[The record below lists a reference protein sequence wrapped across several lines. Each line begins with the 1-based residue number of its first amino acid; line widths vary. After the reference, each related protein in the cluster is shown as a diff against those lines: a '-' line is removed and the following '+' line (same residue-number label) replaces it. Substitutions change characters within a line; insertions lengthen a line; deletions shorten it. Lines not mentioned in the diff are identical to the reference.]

1 MCNYGRSHTEYQ
13 ITDEDLNELQRQYER
28 KPQNKRLIRDYMTD
42 VKRIWAERSNR
53 DLLIAKTIPKLTEVW
68 FIFAYPDAEDVVAQ
82 FTKRNPKLLEEMWN
96 ADYDSLYTYVSG
108 NTQRSKKWTPR
119 RLSLA
124 LKSSLLTTKI
134 IYMPTNALISSVA
147 AYSKDVP
154 TGIDRKDFLDPEKY
168 GCKPHYLH
176 KNNAALTLK
185 RTPLYRQLIGERI
198 RAGMRKGGKTAQ
210 ALENTE
216 QAFKELN
223 RQIWQKEVS
232 DQKINKALSL
242 SLKNTYEK
250 EKEKKIDLQF
260 SAETNHPVLGVRP
273 DILIS
278 KSPITDNEVTAVRDS
293 RLICVE
299 ICYTNNDTPGELAR
313 YVFEKLDKYMNE
325 LQHHYKL
332 DEVRDI

>member
-1 MCNYGRSHTEYQ
+1 
-13 ITDEDLNELQRQYER
+13 
-28 KPQNKRLIRDYMTD
+28 
-42 VKRIWAERSNR
+42 
-53 DLLIAKTIPKLTEVW
+53 
-68 FIFAYPDAEDVVAQ
+68 
-82 FTKRNPKLLEEMWN
+82 
-96 ADYDSLYTYVSG
+96 
-108 NTQRSKKWTPR
+108 
-119 RLSLA
+119 
-124 LKSSLLTTKI
+124 
-134 IYMPTNALISSVA
+134 
-147 AYSKDVP
+147 
-154 TGIDRKDFLDPEKY
+154 
-168 GCKPHYLH
+168 
-176 KNNAALTLK
+176 
-185 RTPLYRQLIGERI
+185 
-198 RAGMRKGGKTAQ
+198 MRKGGKTAQ